1 MYILEIIL
9 LVVASGI
16 GIYLIITNIE
26 ITDLLK
32 GINVQK
38 YIEALEFQK
47 EKYYTKKG
55 QHLESQNTELQTK
68 LFVANGIICDLVKEN
83 HTIRRAYDPNFV
95 PDDKAAKKK
104 QDSLLSR
111 TKMSTR
117 TEMDI

>member
-1 MYILEIIL
+1 MNIFEVIL
-9 LVVASGI
+9 LLANVGI
-16 GIYLIITNIE
+16 GTYVIVMGTE
-26 ITDLLK
+26 VTDLLK

-104 QDSLLSR
+104 QDSLLTR